1 MDVHGVRIWISLV
14 SGRRPHDFGWCGPLI
29 RGSQDGSA
37 IQLAAALPALPDQPL
52 EAAVLLQRSQDVRSW
67 PFPYPWPS
75 QAYNYPGS
83 SQEFVGFIQTD
94 DMHLIHSTVIHLH
107 FCAW

>member
-14 SGRRPHDFGWCGPLI
+14 SARKPHDFGWCGPLI

-83 SQEFVGFIQTD
+83 S
-94 DMHLIHSTVIHLH
+94 
-107 FCAW
+107 